1 MELFPIRHVA
11 IPADDITPLDLSVA
25 TVLLVTGD
33 DDLRVVAARILTREG
48 YRVVTAP
55 HSGHA
60 LLAGRTSGPID
71 ILVTEMSM
79 HEMSGPA
86 LAEQLRRLHP
96 DLCAL
101 YFANTGTPECDSV
114 LVRPFTRE
122 DLLGRLKETF
132 RAAMAGTHA
141 ISAS

>member
-1 MELFPIRHVA
+1 MESFPIRRVA
-11 IPADDITPLDLSVA
+11 ISADDIIPLDVEAAS
-25 TVLLVTGD
+25 VLLVTED
-33 DDLRVVAARILTREG
+33 DDLRAVAARVLTREG
-48 YRVVTAP
+48 YRVVAAA

-79 HEMSGPA
+79 HEMSGPS
-86 LAEQLRRLHP
+86 LAERLRRLHP
-96 DLCAL
+96 DLCTI
-101 YFANTGTPECDSV
+101 YFANAGTPECDGV

-122 DLLGRLKETF
+122 DLLGRLREAF
-132 RAAMAGTHA
+132 PAAMAGTHA